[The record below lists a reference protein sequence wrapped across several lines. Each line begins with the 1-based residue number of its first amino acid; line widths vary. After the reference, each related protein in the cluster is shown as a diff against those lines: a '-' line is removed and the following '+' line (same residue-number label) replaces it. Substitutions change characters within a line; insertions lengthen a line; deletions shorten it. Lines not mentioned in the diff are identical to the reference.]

1 MLPRH
6 PVLSDI
12 GFIVKTGPLR
22 EAVEEFTRLI
32 QSGQLSM
39 VCYAYPR
46 EGKSTVARHLRKQ
59 LMASGKM
66 VVLFAVIERDVKDR
80 DERGRIWFD
89 LYRGQDRELT
99 VGVANIY
106 DALFNRTCSEADRLD
121 TDIVLIVIDEGQNLT
136 IEKLA
141 ALKKFVDELR
151 EHGLSPFVLM
161 MAQPEILARPEALK
175 KKLLHDLVD
184 RFFTEM
190 YRLRGITG
198 NELEEILEYYDIT
211 EWPEG
216 SGISYTCHFLT
227 EDWKRGWRLKSKAG
241 IFRDEFRKLTAQVG
255 RGNDEIGMKYVVAA
269 VRGFLV
275 AAKAN
280 MDPRVTLDQLLV
292 NAIRRCG
299 LLQAY
304 AVVGDAEADAR
315 RHKHAKTRGIAA

>member
-1 MLPRH
+1 MLTRH
-6 PVLSDI
+6 PVLSDL
-12 GFIVKTGPLR
+12 GFIVKTGPLK
-22 EAVEEFTRLI
+22 EAVEEFTRLV

-46 EGKSTVARHLRKQ
+46 QGKSTVARHLRNQ
-59 LMASGKM
+59 LTASGKM
-66 VVLFAVIERDVKDR
+66 VVLWAVIERDVKER

-89 LYRGQDRELT
+89 LYRGQDRQLT
-99 VGVANIY
+99 VQVGNIY
-106 DALFNRTCSEADRLD
+106 DALFNRTCSEADRLG
-121 TDIVLIVIDEGQNLT
+121 TDIVLIEIDEAQNLT

-151 EHGLSPFVLM
+151 EHELSPFVLM

-190 YRLRGITG
+190 FRLRGVRPE
-198 NELEEILEYYDIT
+198 ELEAILEYYDTT
-211 EWPEG
+211 EWPVG
-216 SGISYTCHFLT
+216 SGISYTCHFLM
-227 EDWKRGWRLKSKAG
+227 EDWKRGWRLKTQAG
-241 IFRDEFRKLTAQVG
+241 AVREEFRKLTAQVG
-255 RGNDEIGMKYVVAA
+255 RGNDEVGMKYVVAA
-269 VRGFLV
+269 IRGFLV

-280 MDPRVTLDQLLV
+280 TDPQVSLDNLLV

-304 AVVGDAEADAR
+304 AVVGDAETDAR
-315 RHKHAKTRGIAA
+315 RHRPSKSKGVPA